1 MTTPRSLVLLC
12 TSCLLACGGKAKT
25 STAPA
30 APPTAVATAQPAP
43 AATASAAA
51 TPNVGVSA
59 DLVAQCKLRFSHAD
73 RAPTFEYNDTDLVEQ
88 DRAILQ
94 QVADCL
100 TKGPLRDKHVQLVGR
115 ADPRG
120 TDEYNLGLGTRRAE
134 TVRSYLQRL
143 GVPASRLTPTTRGEL
158 DAAGTNEDTWQ
169 RDRRVDLELVN

>member
-1 MTTPRSLVLLC
+1 MTTQLSLVLLC
-12 TSCLLACGGKAKT
+12 SSCLLACGSNAKK
-25 STAPA
+25 STATPQPA
-30 APPTAVATAQPAP
+30 PATAALPAP

-51 TPNVGVSA
+51 SPNVGVSG

-73 RAPTFEYNDTDLVEQ
+73 RAPTFDYNDTELLEA

-94 QVADCL
+94 QVANCL
-100 TKGPLRDKHVQLVGR
+100 TKGPLHDKRVQLVGR

-120 TDEYNLGLGTRRAE
+120 TDEYNLGIGSRRAE

-143 GVPASRLTPTTRGEL
+143 GVPAARLTPTTRGEI
-158 DAAGTNEDTWQ
+158 DAAGTNEVGWQ